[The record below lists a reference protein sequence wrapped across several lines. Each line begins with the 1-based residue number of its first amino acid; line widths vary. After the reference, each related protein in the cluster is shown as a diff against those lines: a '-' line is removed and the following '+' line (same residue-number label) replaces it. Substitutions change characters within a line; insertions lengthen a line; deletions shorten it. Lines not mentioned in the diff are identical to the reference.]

1 MSLYNISQY
10 SLENAN
16 AMFYLGFKLSYDVK
30 VKDQTRM
37 IVIYSGLNLEQYTTT
52 AKNISRN

>member
-1 MSLYNISQY
+1 
-10 SLENAN
+10 
-16 AMFYLGFKLSYDVK
+16 MFYLIFKLSYDVK

-52 AKNISRN
+52 AKNVSRN